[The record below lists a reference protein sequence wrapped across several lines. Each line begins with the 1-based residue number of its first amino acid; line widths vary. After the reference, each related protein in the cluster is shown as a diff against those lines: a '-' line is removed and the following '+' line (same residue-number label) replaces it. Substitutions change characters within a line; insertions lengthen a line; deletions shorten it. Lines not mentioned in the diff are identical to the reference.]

1 MVKIHPPQ
9 GNGSALE
16 LKSAYLSPEGST
28 TNLLVD
34 ETPSEGGNAKNPSS
48 KWPEQ
53 NPDFATIRVVSKVV
67 LFVLKKCWM
76 ICGVSFVTV
85 FVIYWYCSSALALLL
100 LMFSVSGLVYQL
112 GDWLL
117 YHPEQPPHSRL
128 YVPSPSTL
136 GLPCDGVQ
144 LKTRDGLQLQ
154 GMLVKQSPALFS
166 QAPTLLYFH
175 GNAGNIGHR

>member
-100 LMFSVSGLVYQL
+100 LMFSVSGN
-112 GDWLL
+112 
-117 YHPEQPPHSRL
+117 
-128 YVPSPSTL
+128 
-136 GLPCDGVQ
+136 
-144 LKTRDGLQLQ
+144 KTTFRHFIRITAAKFHVRNPAEFVHGIRT
-154 GMLVKQSPALFS
+154 KQSVGS
-166 QAPTLLYFH
+166 PT
-175 GNAGNIGHR
+175 